1 MHAYLF
7 PAILAFGKPFTGRKK
22 SFLEVEVGA
31 SLLLGHSGDSILW
44 SKTEVHLCG
53 FLQLIH
59 CMRDGDFEVKFAPE
73 FRMGFRGSNN
83 LALPPVAQSKQTQ
96 LTRN

>member
-1 MHAYLF
+1 MCSYF
-7 PAILAFGKPFTGRKK
+7 QPYWV
-22 SFLEVEVGA
+22 LEVRV

-59 CMRDGDFEVKFAPE
+59 GMRDGDFEVKFALE
-73 FRMGFRGSNN
+73 FRMGFKGSHN
-83 LALPPVAQSKQTQ
+83 LASPPVAQSKQTQ
-96 LTRN
+96 LTQN